1 MHLYNYINI
10 YTCIYIYI
18 YLSAK
23 FYFLISCPEIVVSGK
38 HHIATLVQAAGE
50 MLREGGVCWIQ
61 GSQHPAL

>member
-1 MHLYNYINI
+1 M
-10 YTCIYIYI
+10 YIYVFF
-18 YLSAK
+18 LSAK

-50 MLREGGVCWIQ
+50 MLRECGVCWIQ